1 MIMMDSS
8 VVSQCINT
16 LPMSPFMR
24 VESNSRT
31 ASPIADAA
39 LIKWVLSATVGL
51 PLGTFLNEETGMP
64 VLKEI
69 NALFASSPPG
79 CMGLGSTFS
88 AIKADATFLEIV
100 FNSVLVP
107 QFQSA

>member
-1 MIMMDSS
+1 MMMMDSR
-8 VVSQCINT
+8 VVSQCIDT

-24 VESNSRT
+24 VESNT
-31 ASPIADAA
+31 KDI
-39 LIKWVLSATVGL
+39 
-51 PLGTFLNEETGMP
+51 
-64 VLKEI
+64 KEI

-79 CMGLGSTFS
+79 CMGLSSTFPP
-88 AIKADATFLEIV
+88 IKAHATTLEIV